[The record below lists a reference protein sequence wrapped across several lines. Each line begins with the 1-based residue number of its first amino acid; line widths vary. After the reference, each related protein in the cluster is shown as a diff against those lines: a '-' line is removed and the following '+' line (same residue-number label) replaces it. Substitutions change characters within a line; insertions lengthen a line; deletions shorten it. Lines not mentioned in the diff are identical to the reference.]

1 MHIKSNG
8 SSKYQYDIYELSR
21 NIHEEV
27 SNRIILLPDSFSNW
41 TTRLKRNSH
50 RLDGLYSIK
59 LKRQKYVKYH
69 TIKNIT
75 III

>member
-50 RLDGLYSIK
+50 RLDGLYILNCK
-59 LKRQKYVKYH
+59 D
-69 TIKNIT
+69 KNM
-75 III
+75 